1 MDCKERVLRENI
13 YTNYEQICLSKK
25 IGRVESCRLSG
36 INRNVL
42 IKSRFI
48 NDTPIYLKTF
58 VKLCI
63 GLETP
68 PSKLLRESSCRNEE
82 PKQLLERLTYSQLRA
97 LVVHAMSYLEA
108 EHEED

>member
-25 IGRVESCRLSG
+25 IGRVESCRLTG

-68 PSKLLRESSCRNEE
+68 PSKLLRDEFPFNSDESARN
-82 PKQLLERLTYSQLRA
+82 KRS
-97 LVVHAMSYLEA
+97 EA
-108 EHEED
+108 QQGLGHP